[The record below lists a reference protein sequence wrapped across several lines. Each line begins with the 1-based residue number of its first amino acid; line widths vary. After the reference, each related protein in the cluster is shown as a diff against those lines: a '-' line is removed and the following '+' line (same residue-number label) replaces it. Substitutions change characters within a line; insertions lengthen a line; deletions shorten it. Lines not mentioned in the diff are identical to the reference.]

1 MRMRKRRGRK
11 RRRSREKGE
20 EGREE
25 GERGEKR
32 ERGRKEEEGEG
43 SETAKKANYIMYTS
57 SPTHCPLHHNDV
69 IHYLDTMVTVE
80 VSSTNTGI
88 QIELESLQSAN

>member
-1 MRMRKRRGRK
+1 MKREGEEEVGKRRGRGGEA
-11 RRRSREKGE
+11 EKK
-20 EGREE
+20 
-25 GERGEKR
+25 EKR
-32 ERGRKEEEGEG
+32 EERRERGKRREREEEG

-57 SPTHCPLHHNDV
+57 SPTLWPLHHNDV
-69 IHYLDTMVTVE
+69 IPYLDTMFTVE

>member
-1 MRMRKRRGRK
+1 MKREWEEEVGKRRGRGGEA
-11 RRRSREKGE
+11 EKK
-20 EGREE
+20 
-25 GERGEKR
+25 EKR
-32 ERGRKEEEGEG
+32 EERRERGKRREREEEG

-57 SPTHCPLHHNDV
+57 SPTLCPLHHNDV
-69 IHYLDTMVTVE
+69 IHYLDTMFTVE